1 MTNADHYRKLAAQLL
16 AKARNEKKPELRAEW
31 SHLAQNYLRLAAQ
44 ADRNAQADISYEPV
58 FRPRLDDLGGEP
70 A

>member
-1 MTNADHYRKLAAQLL
+1 MTNADHYRKLAARLM
-16 AKARNEKKPELRAEW
+16 AKARNEKSHDLRAEFH
-31 SHLAQNYLRLAAQ
+31 HLAQNYLRLAIQ
-44 ADRNAQADISYEPV
+44 ADRNARTDVTYEPA